1 MFKVLVIAY
10 YFPPMGLSGVQR
22 ILKFVKYFPQNNWNP
37 TVLTSAETGYFA
49 HDPDLLKEIDPSVRI
64 IRVKGNELNSK
75 LSALGTIKIP
85 GETTRKIINRINQ
98 FFNIPD
104 NKVSWTK
111 KALVEARKLLSEE
124 QFDLIFVTAP
134 PFSAFQLGAKLKK
147 EFKIPLAIDYRD
159 LWYGYQF
166 SKYFTPYH
174 SYRHKK
180 LEYGVLKE
188 ADKIFVTN
196 RRIKE
201 TQIETY
207 KFLDSNDVVII
218 PHGYDPSD
226 FEAAPIIKKKNS
238 KMILTYTGS
247 FYEFITPKYLLKA
260 FALLKK
266 ERKDIADNVE
276 LHFVGAQTKELRK
289 LSVKFGLEDNVK
301 EFGYLTHIESV
312 ARIKSS
318 DVLWLMVGYGK
329 NSDTISS
336 GKLFEY
342 FGARKPI
349 LACLP
354 EGALKSYA
362 AQYGASY
369 LSDPENIQNIKDC
382 LIKIYSDYQLGN
394 LPIPVEEF
402 IEKFRRDFLTEQLTK
417 ELQFMVKNNL

>member
-37 TVLTSAETGYFA
+37 TVLTSTETGYFA

-64 IRVKGNELNSK
+64 VRVKGNEINSK
-75 LSALGTIKIP
+75 LSAFGTIKIP
-85 GETTRKIINRINQ
+85 AEKTRKFFNRINQ

-111 KALVEARKLLSEE
+111 KALIEARKLLSEE
-124 QFDLIFVTAP
+124 QYDLIFVTAP

-174 SYRHKK
+174 SYKHKK
-180 LEYGVLKE
+180 MEYRVLKD

-218 PHGYDPSD
+218 PHGYDPPD

-266 ERKDIADNVE
+266 ERKDITDNIE

-312 ARIKSS
+312 AKIKSS

-329 NSDTISS
+329 NCDTISS

-362 AQYGASY
+362 VQYGASY
-369 LSDPENIQNIKDC
+369 LSDPENVQNIKES
-382 LIKIYSDYQLGN
+382 LIKIYTDYQLGN
-394 LPIPVEEF
+394 LPIPKEEF

>member
-22 ILKFVKYFPQNNWNP
+22 ILKFVKYFPQNNWEP
-37 TVLTSAETGYFA
+37 TVLTSAKTGYFA
-49 HDPDLLKEIDPSVRI
+49 HDPDLLNELDPSIRI
-64 IRVKGNELNSK
+64 IRVNGKELNAR

-85 GETTRKIINRINQ
+85 GETTRKLINRVNQ

-111 KALVEARKLLSEE
+111 KAYVEAKKLLSEE
-124 QFDLIFVTAP
+124 HFDLIFVTAP

-147 EFKIPLAIDYRD
+147 EFRIPLAIDYRD
-159 LWYGYQF
+159 LWYGNQF

-174 SYRHKK
+174 SYKHKQ
-180 LEYGVLKE
+180 LEYGVLKD
-188 ADKIFVTN
+188 ADRIFVTN

-218 PHGYDPSD
+218 PHGYDPPD
-226 FEAAPIIKKKNS
+226 FEAAPIIKKKNN

-247 FYEFITPKYLLKA
+247 FYEYITPKYLLKA
-260 FALLKK
+260 FAALKK
-266 ERKDIADNVE
+266 EHPAITDNIE
-276 LHFVGAQTKELRK
+276 LYFIGAQTKELRK
-289 LSVKFGLEDNVK
+289 LSVKYGLEDNVK

-318 DVLWLMVGYGK
+318 DVLWLMVGKGK
-329 NSDTISS
+329 NCDTISS

-349 LACLP
+349 LVCLP
-354 EGALKSYA
+354 EGALKSFA
-362 AQYGASY
+362 LQYGASY
-369 LSDPENIQNIKDC
+369 ISEPDDVVNIKNT
-382 LIKIYSDYQLGN
+382 LLNIYTDYRKGTL
-394 LPIPVEEF
+394 LVPKEEF

-417 ELQFMVKNNL
+417 ELQFMVKNNI

>member
-37 TVLTSAETGYFA
+37 TVLTSTETGYFA
-49 HDPDLLKEIDPSVRI
+49 HDPDLLREIDPSVRI
-64 IRVKGNELNSK
+64 IRVKGNEINSK
-75 LSALGTIKIP
+75 LSAFRTIKIP
-85 GETTRKIINRINQ
+85 AEKTRKIFNRINQ

-124 QFDLIFVTAP
+124 QYDLIFVTAP

-174 SYRHKK
+174 SYKHKK
-180 LEYGVLKE
+180 LEYQVLKD

-218 PHGYDPSD
+218 PHGYDPPD
-226 FEAAPIIKKKNS
+226 FEVAPFIKKKNN

-247 FYEFITPKYLLKA
+247 FYEYITPRYLLKA

-266 ERKDIADNVE
+266 ERKDITDNIE

-362 AQYGASY
+362 VQYGASY
-369 LSDPENIQNIKDC
+369 LSDPENIQNIKES
-382 LIKIYSDYQLGN
+382 LIKIYDDYQLGN
-394 LPIPVEEF
+394 LPAPKEDF